1 MLESEVR
8 PSGADGFAV
17 VPRPD
22 AEPNLAVASGSSPIP
37 LRTRA
42 ARGTLINTAFTVG
55 LGGLSLLNSFILA
68 GFLSRSAYGIWGV
81 LMVTLTTLL
90 WLKQVGVGDK
100 YVQQQEAN
108 QEIAFQKAFTL
119 ELMFTGALLVVMLVT
134 VPAVVALYGLP
145 QLVLPSVLVGFT
157 LLVSALQAP
166 QWIYYRQMRFAYQ
179 RGLAAINPVVSFGVS
194 IALAAAGA
202 GYWAFVGGLAAGTCA
217 ASLAS
222 VLASP
227 FPLRLR
233 YERGTMRSYAVFS
246 GPLLI
251 ASAASLVMTWSAMLS
266 AKLALGVAA
275 LGVIALA
282 STIATYTESMDQLVT
297 GTLYPAICAVRDRT
311 SLLYESFIKS
321 NRLAL
326 MWAVPFGVALT
337 LFASELVQFG
347 IGERWRPAVIVL
359 QVFGIAAALNHV
371 GFNWTAYFRARGQT
385 RPIAVANLAA
395 SAVFLSAG
403 IPLLV
408 ILGLKGFAIGIAL
421 QGGAALIVRGF
432 YLRQLFQGFGFLR
445 HTARAFLP
453 TIPAAAA
460 VLVMRQLEPHPRTL
474 GLALSELAVYVLVT
488 VMATLYL
495 ESRLIRE
502 ALGALR
508 TPPPAPAVR

>member
-134 VPAVVALYGLP
+134 VPAVVAVYGLP

-217 ASLAS
+217 ASVAS

-227 FPLRLR
+227 FRLRLR
-233 YERGTMRSYAVFS
+233 YEPGTLRSYASFS

-251 ASAASLVMTWSAMLS
+251 ASAASLVMIWSAMLS
-266 AKLALGVAA
+266 AQPALGVAA
-275 LGVIALA
+275 LGVSALA
-282 STIATYTESMDQLVT
+282 STSTTYTESVDQLVT

-311 SLLYESFIKS
+311 SLLYESFVKS

-337 LFASELVQFG
+337 LFASELVRFG
-347 IGERWRPAVIVL
+347 IGERWR
-359 QVFGIAAALNHV
+359 
-371 GFNWTAYFRARGQT
+371 
-385 RPIAVANLAA
+385 
-395 SAVFLSAG
+395 S
-403 IPLLV
+403 
-408 ILGLKGFAIGIAL
+408 
-421 QGGAALIVRGF
+421 
-432 YLRQLFQGFGFLR
+432 
-445 HTARAFLP
+445 
-453 TIPAAAA
+453 
-460 VLVMRQLEPHPRTL
+460 
-474 GLALSELAVYVLVT
+474 
-488 VMATLYL
+488 
-495 ESRLIRE
+495 
-502 ALGALR
+502 
-508 TPPPAPAVR
+508 